1 MTCILGSPTYCAVD
15 VVSEPQA
22 RDFDAEFFCKDGWQ
36 ASKACEARCQSSC
49 GICDLAVHVYST
61 CAWYSS
67 ENTKSSNCCFT
78 CRSCTWAMRRRIV
91 EAMEQIYTT
100 GAFSFFF
107 LSSDKQLLQPGLNL
121 RPYALQQ
128 DALLTT
134 EPTQ

>member
-107 LSSDKQLLQPGLNL
+107 SFLGQ
-121 RPYALQQ
+121 
-128 DALLTT
+128 TT
-134 EPTQ
+134 AAAGAEPASLCSAAGCLINH